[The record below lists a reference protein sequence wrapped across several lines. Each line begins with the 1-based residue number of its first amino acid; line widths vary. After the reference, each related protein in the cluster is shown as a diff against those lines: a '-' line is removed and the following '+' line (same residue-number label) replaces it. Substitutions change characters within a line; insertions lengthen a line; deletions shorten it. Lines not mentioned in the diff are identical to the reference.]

1 VKKNGGRQLIETVHL
16 IDPAAGPGLTHGRS
30 HYFTAFFKQPRT
42 LWSGKTYELV
52 LISRTVDC
60 DDLNDRWHT
69 SLESST
75 LQPHHSLLPTF
86 GGPGSHAIYTTN
98 GGGSYIDLPNA
109 DLPFILSDLP
119 NEPLAQMDEYGASGP
134 GGVYPSALNPGDQ
147 FQLHLTVRNLGRNAA
162 AGEIYARLIDRDA
175 PSPPLAEQF
184 SNLPIRNDQERS
196 IFYLGATMPDNPP
209 RDLFMWLEVG
219 HLDSLGSEVIDE
231 QIPVEI
237 RLK

>member
-1 VKKNGGRQLIETVHL
+1 VG
-16 IDPAAGPGLTHGRS
+16 GPGLTNGRS
-30 HYFTAFFKQPRT
+30 HYFTAYFDQPHT
-42 LWSGKTYELV
+42 LWSGNTYELV
-52 LISRTVDC
+52 LMSRTVDC

-75 LQPHHSLLPTF
+75 LNPHHSRLPTF
-86 GGPGSHAIYTTN
+86 GGPASHAIQSTN
-98 GGGSYIDLPNA
+98 GGGIYIDLPNA

-119 NEPLAQMDEYGASGP
+119 DEPLAHMDEYGGSGP
-134 GGVYPSALNPGDQ
+134 GGVYPSALNPGDP

-162 AGEIYARLIDRDA
+162 AGEIYARLIDREA
-175 PSPPLAEQF
+175 PLPPLDESF
-184 SNLPIRNDQERS
+184 SNLPILNDQERS
-196 IFYLGATMPDNPP
+196 IFDLAASMPDNPP
-209 RDLFMWLEVG
+209 RNLFLWLEVG